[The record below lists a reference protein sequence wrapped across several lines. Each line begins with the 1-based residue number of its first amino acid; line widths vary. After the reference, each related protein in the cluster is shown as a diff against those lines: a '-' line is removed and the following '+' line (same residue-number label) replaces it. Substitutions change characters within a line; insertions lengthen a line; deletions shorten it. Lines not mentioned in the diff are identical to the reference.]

1 MALVT
6 YIGKASR
13 IRIAFDIVLE
23 RLVPTPVPVH
33 IARGLSPRDFDVVMP
48 TRRPPAKPKS
58 TTTKRAARRAATKKE
73 S

>member
-13 IRIAFDIVLE
+13 IRIAGGIVLE
-23 RLVPTPVPVH
+23 RLVPTEIPTS
-33 IARGLSPRDFDVVMP
+33 IARGLSPRDFDVVVP
-48 TRRPPAKPKS
+48 TRRPPAKAKS
-58 TTTKRAARRAATKKE
+58 TTKRAARKAATKKE